1 MLSILFSLQSTLQ
14 EFSLNMVDYVEQ
26 SSSLSSEFQLSEK
39 IQVSDA
45 RFLDSEIR
53 LLTCQ
58 LISDDDSWL
67 FKPILNERYD
77 DTSTEDVSFY
87 NEDSSL
93 LLSDDEWVGSSL
105 ATSELTQIICQD
117 SYHHEM
123 LDHVVDELLAY
134 IELNSDVAAVLD
146 ELIDAINETGEIE
159 HVLAELV
166 IRIGEN
172 DDELDCVRG
181 TFNCSLSF
189 VGDTTFM
196 DEDVKLYPLHNSSSL
211 EQSND
216 DNERRVMEMKI
227 AELDRRIKELEF
239 ELDHQQE
246 EKEKDSSPI
255 CVTEVFYN
263 SDVYIVIDI
272 A

>member
-1 MLSILFSLQSTLQ
+1 MLSILSSLQSTLK

-26 SSSLSSEFQLSEK
+26 SSNFSTEFQLSEK
-39 IQVSDA
+39 IQIDDT
-45 RFLDSEIR
+45 RFLDSET
-53 LLTCQ
+53 LLKYQ
-58 LISDDDSWL
+58 SISEDESWV
-67 FKPILNERYD
+67 FNSILNERYD
-77 DTSTEDVSFY
+77 DASTENVGFY
-87 NEDSSL
+87 NEYSSL
-93 LLSDDEWVGSSL
+93 LLSDDGWVESSL

-146 ELIDAINETGEIE
+146 ELIDAINETSEIE
-159 HVLAELV
+159 HVLEELL

-172 DDELDCVRG
+172 DNKVDCVRG
-181 TFNCSLSF
+181 TFSCSLSF
-189 VGDTTFM
+189 VGNTTFM
-196 DEDVKLYPLHNSSSL
+196 DEDVKLCPLHNSSSL
-211 EQSND
+211 ESND